1 MMRCFNSRGDAE
13 TRRGIAS
20 GEAAETNPGF
30 VTRNALN
37 DLTGL
42 RPAQLLRASA
52 SPRESFEPGKF
63 AGAAA

>member
-52 SPRESFEPGKF
+52 
-63 AGAAA
+63 